1 LRVSILS
8 GKEVKMAPSDNQAL
22 DDELLKR
29 YLLGA
34 LPEAETERLH
44 ELSVTDGDLAGRLDA
59 VENDLVDAYVRGELP
74 QEDHNQFK
82 SFYLASPKRRE
93 KVRLAE
99 GFLALEGR
107 AARAAGIKEAE
118 AVSRRTL
125 PDRSTARTP
134 AGQRFRP
141 RWGLAAA
148 SLALLI
154 GGGYLLR
161 QNFELRRQITD
172 AQTENVAADQRA
184 HELEERLEQERAAK
198 DAAVRELEQARES
211 QANLDQL
218 KTVSVLLPPPIRG
231 GGPIP
236 TVYVRPRTDLVVLV
250 LPVEADDFPAYQAKL
265 KDPRTQ
271 RVLWSSAKLAIA
283 SGGEKKTVSISFR
296 AGLLK
301 QQNYLVDLMGIPSHG
316 AADVIGGYPFS
327 VVLQ

>member
-1 LRVSILS
+1 
-8 GKEVKMAPSDNQAL
+8 MAPSDNQAL

-74 QEDHNQFK
+74 QEDRHQFK

-107 AARAAGIKEAE
+107 AAQEAGIKEAE

-125 PDRSTARTP
+125 PGRSTGRTL
-134 AGQRFRP
+134 AGQRFRLQ
-141 RWGLAAA
+141 WGQAAA

-154 GGGYLLR
+154 GGSYLLFE
-161 QNFELRRQITD
+161 NLELRKQLTQVQSQPAPDPR
-172 AQTENVAADQRA
+172 VG
-184 HELEERLEQERAAK
+184 ELERQLAQERLAK
-198 DAAVRELEQARES
+198 DQALKDLEQAHGS
-211 QANLDQL
+211 QPNLDQL
-218 KTVSVLLPPPIRG
+218 KTVSVLLPPPLRSA
-231 GGPIP
+231 GPAP
-236 TVYVRPRTDLVVLV
+236 VVSVHAGTDLVVLV
-250 LPVEADDFPAYQAKL
+250 LSVEADDFPAYQAKL

-271 RVLWSSAKLAIA
+271 RVLWSSARLAIA
-283 SGGEKKTVSISFR
+283 PGGERKTVSISFR

-301 QQNYLVDLMGIPSHG
+301 QQNYLVDLIGIPSHG
-316 AADVIGGYPFS
+316 AAEVIGGYPFS